1 MVNDIK
7 KNKSSREGKRYLMS
21 ARIQE
26 VKGVITTL
34 AVLVLLVVGTFYF
47 SNNYPAI
54 YAKFLQY
61 PVTPSLGGPNLFTD
75 IARTVKE
82 SEQLD
87 QQIKDTIQTK
97 LQVQQDIN
105 LYTSMISEE
114 IARQKELEVERST
127 TSAVIRYFRYLES
140 VGNLLNVKVYTEVN
154 EEVEGE
160 ISPEEAK
167 ADEYFQN
174 AEQQDKAITTSEEGT
189 VSNGVVPIIS
199 NGNMPSGNVPADN
212 TPSNPPT
219 SNIPG
224 GNVPTT
230 EPPKKVQV
238 VKVKAE
244 GSFPALVEFAKRLE
258 TSEIYYIYDYE
269 LATDVEGKLSL
280 SYKARFEGGER

>member
-1 MVNDIK
+1 
-7 KNKSSREGKRYLMS
+7 MS

-34 AVLVLLVVGTFYF
+34 TVLIVMIFGVFYF
-47 SNNYPAI
+47 SNNYPSI
-54 YAKFLQY
+54 YAKFLQF
-61 PVTPSLGGPNLFTD
+61 PVTPSLGGPNLFAD
-75 IARTVKE
+75 ISRTVKE

-105 LYTSMISEE
+105 LYTNMISEE

-127 TSAVIRYFRYLES
+127 TSAVIRYFRYLEN
-140 VGNLLNVKVYTEVN
+140 VGNLLNVQVFTEVN

-160 ISPEEAK
+160 ISPEEEK

-174 AEQQDKAITTSEEGT
+174 AEQKDKEITNSEEGT
-189 VSNGVVPIIS
+189 VSNGVVPIV
-199 NGNMPSGNVPADN
+199 NSGNVPTGNVPTDSTSN
-212 TPSNPPT
+212 IPSN

-224 GNVPTT
+224 GNTPT
-230 EPPKKVQV
+230 EPQKKVQV

-258 TSEIYYIYDYE
+258 TSEIYYIYDYK
-269 LATDVEGKLSL
+269 LFTDVEGKLSL
-280 SYKARFEGGER
+280 TYKARFEGGEK